1 MRFSALL
8 FLAALP
14 GALVYAAEPEGTTTA
29 AKPASPRK
37 PAQDPQ
43 SATPSTEELNP
54 LRLLGRDL
62 SRRQLLNQQSYPGVR
77 RRRLFEG
84 GAERDKNLK
93 NLVEKF
99 NVAVV

>member
-54 LRLLGRDL
+54 LSRDL

>member
-54 LRLLGRDL
+54 L
-62 SRRQLLNQQSYPGVR
+62 S
-77 RRRLFEG
+77 